1 MNSQDS
7 RQNPIAIRQAL
18 ARLPAWTQRFWT
30 WLSGIALPDETSRR
44 PWSTSRH
51 IAVTL
56 ITLVLASLTAL
67 HCAQA
72 LFVRFTAFVA

>member
-1 MNSQDS
+1 MNSQDT

-30 WLSGIALPDETSRR
+30 WLSAIAMPDETSRR
-44 PWSTSRH
+44 PWSTTRH
-51 IAVTL
+51 IVVTL
-56 ITLVLASLTAL
+56 ITLVLAALIAL

-72 LFVRFTAFVA
+72 LFVQFTALVA